1 MTAQPLVLRQLRHH
15 TRNTLQRILIE
26 IHDFAAKTDAS
37 PDRRLLERLENR
49 IRLSVEISDALFGV
63 TREPAAFP
71 ERFDTLCRDLLSLFA
86 DAAQRL
92 RLDISI
98 KGTCPPELEMAALCA
113 TNEFVGNAVKHGM
126 HMRLT
131 GQISVLL
138 TCCAESVELVVS
150 DDGWGTAVAPKP
162 RQGLGIACDL
172 AEQFHGTLSIG
183 RRDDNTVATMMLRT
197 PQPEP
202 ASDAFY
208 AAVS

>member
-15 TRNTLQRILIE
+15 TKNTLQRILIE
-26 IHDFAAKTDAS
+26 IHDFAARTDAL

-71 ERFDTLCRDLLSLFA
+71 ERFHSLCRDLLSLFA
-86 DAAQRL
+86 DATQHL

-98 KGTCPPELEMAALCA
+98 TGICPPELEMAALCA
-113 TNEFVGNAVKHGM
+113 TNELVGNAVKHGM
-126 HMRLT
+126 HMRLI

-138 TCCAESVELVVS
+138 TCCSESAELVVS
-150 DDGWGTAVAPKP
+150 DDGWGPVAVPKAQ
-162 RQGLGIACDL
+162 QGLRIARDL
-172 AEQFHGTLSIG
+172 AEQFYGTLSVR
-183 RRDDNTVATMMLRT
+183 RRDDNTVATITLRT
-197 PQPEP
+197 PQPER
-202 ASDAFY
+202 AGDTFH

>member
-15 TRNTLQRILIE
+15 TKNTLQRILIE
-26 IHDFAAKTDAS
+26 IHDFAARTDAS

-71 ERFDTLCRDLLSLFA
+71 ERFHTLCSDLLSLLA

-98 KGTCPPELEMAALCA
+98 EGTCPPELEMAALSVA
-113 TNEFVGNAVKHGM
+113 NEFVGNAVKHGM
-126 HMRLT
+126 HMRLI

-138 TCCAESVELVVS
+138 SCCAEGVELVVS
-150 DDGWGTAVAPKP
+150 DDGWGPAAAPKP
-162 RQGLGIACDL
+162 RQGLGIAREL
-172 AEQFHGTLSIG
+172 AEQFHGTLSVG
-183 RRDDNTVATMMLRT
+183 RCDDNTVATIMLRI
-197 PQPEP
+197 PQPER
-202 ASDAFY
+202 AGADFY